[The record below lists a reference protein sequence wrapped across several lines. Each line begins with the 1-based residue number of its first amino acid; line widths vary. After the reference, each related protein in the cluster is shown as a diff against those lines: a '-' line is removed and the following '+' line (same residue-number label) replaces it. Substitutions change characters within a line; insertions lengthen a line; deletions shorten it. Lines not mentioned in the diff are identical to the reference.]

1 MKIQFDSEA
10 DALYLRLLEGEVTDS
25 ESIEPD
31 VVYDYDAKNQ
41 VVGVE
46 VLRVRAD
53 LSNLATKALPF
64 KSLGQQV
71 EFLSFLET
79 LADAD
84 LRSKLSFAKQILQ
97 NQHVLVQSA

>member
-10 DALYLRLLEGEVTDS
+10 DALYLRLLGGEVTDS

-46 VLRVRAD
+46 VLRVRTN
-53 LSNLATKALPF
+53 LPNLATKALPF
-64 KSLGQQV
+64 KSIGQQV

-84 LRSKLSFAKQILQ
+84 LRSKLAFAKQILQ
-97 NQHVLVQSA
+97 NQDFLLQKA